1 MNDMQSD
8 CQAIIR
14 MKAQNLADE
23 IDGYILFD
31 LLTTGWN
38 IVKTSSSIN
47 IDDWCQ
53 ENIGD
58 GLVLSGK
65 SSEWKT
71 ITNEVWLIINV
82 FGDSTIAVKN
92 KCDVIKLQEELEKR
106 KVWGILSK

>member
-1 MNDMQSD
+1 MNEIHLDYE
-8 CQAIIR
+8 AVITT
-14 MKAQNLADE
+14 KAQNLANE

-38 IVKTSSSIN
+38 IVKTSSSIK

-82 FGDSTIAVKN
+82 FGGSTIAVKN
-92 KCDVIKLQEELEKR
+92 KSDVIKLQEELEKR